1 MINDIDDSVER
12 LLSISH
18 LPLSVIFVGIGP
30 ADFSQMVGSKN
41 KTNRLRLVLPFLLKN
56 DTKTKRS

>member
-18 LPLSVIFVGIGP
+18 LPISVIFVGVGP
-30 ADFSQMVGSKN
+30 ADFSQMVGLHVQTPSLSSARSFESKSLN
-41 KTNRLRLVLPFLLKN
+41 
-56 DTKTKRS
+56 